1 MCMKLAL
8 ERISS
13 NFLERELCKGD
24 SFFTVCR
31 EIHSDTTSLSLE

>member
-1 MCMKLAL
+1 MRMKLAL

-13 NFLERELCKGD
+13 NFLERGLCKRD

-31 EIHSDTTSLSLE
+31 GIHSDTTSLFLE